1 MGSNTILELEV
12 KGGGKLA
19 FRSADDAL
27 AWLTSELDAWSWL
40 RKAPVGRPANVS
52 VASFRF
58 RDAMFRSLE
67 QAKAHFQNYKVNPGD
82 QTALDAATSNTT
94 IYANTGLVSSTA
106 VAKFINQLRSKPE
119 GDVVASSALATYQ
132 GEDPLPAGHGQ
143 AQDAQY
149 RFPALVGR
157 IAMAGFPLGFSKNTT
172 NSIAASVEDIAQNNR
187 RILEEERA
195 SNQAA
200 LSALNASVEQIVSQ
214 QKAWNEKKTEELHAE
229 LDEFDEKKNQII
241 KDCEDAHARY
251 HKWMETAAGNA
262 YWTEEHVARKKSS
275 VLWGRVLGGYT
286 LAAAVILILIL
297 YFSYRYAVSENAPVY
312 AQTHLVVSG
321 AVVLA
326 VTILFWIARFLTR
339 MYLSERHMAIDAN
352 LRSVMV
358 KTYLAL
364 STDEKLR
371 EQDRALVLAP
381 LFRAGTDGIIKEDTG
396 MDSVLS
402 LVARALEKPA
412 KS

>member
-1 MGSNTILELEV
+1 MSDEFEFLALEI
-12 KGGGKLA
+12 KDGGKVIL
-19 FRSADDAL
+19 RTLEDAIT
-27 AWLTSELDAWSWL
+27 WFTSEQSAWAWL
-40 RKAPVGRPANVS
+40 RKPPASKPAAVGA
-52 VASFRF
+52 ASFRQRETF
-58 RDAMFRSLE
+58 LRSVD
-67 QAKAHFQNYKVNPGD
+67 QAVANFQSYKTNPSDENPLKAGR
-82 QTALDAATSNTT
+82 TAANN
-94 IYANTGLVSSTA
+94 YANSGLVSSTA
-106 VAKFINQLRSKPE
+106 LAKFIFQLREEVE
-119 GDVVASSALATYQ
+119 GAVVASAALSSFL
-132 GEDPLPAGHGQ
+132 GEEAVIGTQ
-143 AQDAQY
+143 EIQY
-149 RFPALVGR
+149 RFPSQLGR
-157 IAMAGFPLGFSKNTT
+157 AAISGFILGFNKKGAKAL
-172 NSIAASVEDIAQNNR
+172 AASLDELWQSNR
-187 RILEEERA
+187 RTLDEERTINRNML
-195 SNQAA
+195 SQLQAA
-200 LSALNASVEQIVSQ
+200 ADVSSANQQAWTNRQTEDLHTELSAFNEQRDKIV
-214 QKAWNEKKTEELHAE
+214 
-229 LDEFDEKKNQII
+229 

-251 HKWMETAAGNA
+251 HKWMETAAGNT
-262 YWTEEHVARKKSS
+262 YWTEEHDARKKSAA
-275 VLWGRVLGGYT
+275 LWGRVLTTYT
-286 LAAAVILILIL
+286 VLAVFGLAVAL
-297 YFSYRYAVSENAPVY
+297 YEAYRYAVAENGPVY

-321 AVVLA
+321 AIILT